1 MSEAGAPMSEPAT
14 LELRDWLRPLAD
26 ALIPAGDGMPAA
38 SAVGVADAQLDLVLS
53 ARPDLNRHLGR
64 ALALT
69 AGMAPAEVLAA
80 LAELDPTAHGALL
93 EAVAGGYYAHPRV
106 RELLGYAGQRPVPVR
121 PEDYPEYLAQG
132 LLERVVERG
141 PVYRQ
146 AD

>member
-1 MSEAGAPMSEPAT
+1 MSNGAAPITAT

-53 ARPDLNRHLGR
+53 ACPDLNRHLGR

-93 EAVAGGYYAHPRV
+93 EAVAGGYYAHPQV
-106 RELLGYAGQRPVPVR
+106 RELLGYAGQRPVPLR